1 MRLSEFEI
9 NSIKN
14 IAKEIFGEVKIILF
28 GSRVDDTLKGGD
40 IDLYLVLNQKPH
52 FLDKPRFLAKLKRKI
67 GEQKIDVVIDYPER
81 KKDLI
86 DEEALNK
93 GIEL

>member
-1 MRLSEFEI
+1 MRLSEFQI
-9 NSIKN
+9 KSIKE
-14 IAKEIFGEVKIILF
+14 IAKEIFGDVKIILF

-40 IDLYLVLNQKPH
+40 IDLYLIVDKKPY

-67 GEQKIDVVIDYPER
+67 GEQKIDVVIDYPQR

-86 DEEALNK
+86 DKEALNK

>member
-9 NSIKN
+9 NAIKETA
-14 IAKEIFGEVKIILF
+14 IEIFKEVKIILF

-40 IDLYLVLNQKPH
+40 IDLYLILNQKPH
-52 FLDKPRFLAKLKRKI
+52 FLDKPKFLAKLKRKI

-86 DEEALNK
+86 DKEALEK